1 MIGVMMILL
10 LFNVTKLDS
19 RYPYSTILRGF
30 RIVSDSILP
39 ILDDIFF
46 LPLYRFTWRFLCAL
60 KRMVMRSTICFCNKI
75 ASSTAGLEHIYHML
89 SALVSVL
96 EFLFQLQFTCD
107 QFGRKRSKI

>member
-46 LPLYRFTWRFLCAL
+46 LPIIQIYLEVFVCIETHGDEKYDMFLQQDCFVNCWTGTHLSYAIGTGICL
-60 KRMVMRSTICFCNKI
+60 GIFIPVAIYMRP
-75 ASSTAGLEHIYHML
+75 
-89 SALVSVL
+89 VW
-96 EFLFQLQFTCD
+96 
-107 QFGRKRSKI
+107 